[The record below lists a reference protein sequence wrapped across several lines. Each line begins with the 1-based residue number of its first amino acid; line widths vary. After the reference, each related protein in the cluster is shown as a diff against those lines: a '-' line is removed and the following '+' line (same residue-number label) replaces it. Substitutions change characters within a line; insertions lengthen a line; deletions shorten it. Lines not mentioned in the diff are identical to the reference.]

1 MEHIPAWIQG
11 VAAAVQAAVAVFL
24 WRVTT
29 KYVRLTHH
37 LSQTA
42 ENQLAL
48 LGETELHRR
57 RADLIDLAS
66 LARRL
71 LKSLE
76 ELPGSNADG
85 DASGRLLFASLWRP
99 EELGDLRVLAAKGG
113 ADFAEKAEQPA
124 VDLNWMLERI
134 HPVRT
139 EERGNGVVP
148 LGRIL
153 HPAPARQSRA
163 CPDFRYSLQDGDD
176 HDHRRHA
183 VILTVP
189 LNITLRKPRMAKQ
202 EPES

>member
-1 MEHIPAWIQG
+1 MEHAPAWIQG
-11 VAAAVQAAVAVFL
+11 VAAVVQAAVAVLL

-48 LGETELHRR
+48 LRETELHRR

-76 ELPGSNADG
+76 ELPAAKTDQGASDG
-85 DASGRLLFASLWRP
+85 LLFASLWTP
-99 EELGDLRVLAAKGG
+99 EELGQLRVLAAKAG
-113 ADFAEKAEQPA
+113 ADYAEKAEQPA

-134 HPVRT
+134 YPVRT
-139 EERGNGVVP
+139 EQRGQGFEMASF
-148 LGRIL
+148 
-153 HPAPARQSRA
+153 HW
-163 CPDFRYSLQDGDD
+163 DD
-176 HDHRRHA
+176 HAMRIQRAKTALAEIADTAFKTAKALGMTIPQSILVRVDS
-183 VILTVP
+183 VI
-189 LNITLRKPRMAKQ
+189 
-202 EPES
+202 E